1 MPSRVRHDLEV
12 ADLEVAGK
20 YASDFLARRGLNSTV
35 LNHGQS
41 SSDACR
47 YQIGITF

>member
-20 YASDFLARRGLNSTV
+20 YASDFLARRGLDSTV
-35 LNHGQS
+35 FKHGQS
-41 SSDACR
+41 SSHAGR